1 MWTIGL
7 PHRSGLPHLP
17 GVPHLHVDL
26 SPTSTSIFIPVELN
40 LKEGKM
46 AGFGKLCYK
55 LCAYNSAH
63 LNFGV

>member
-17 GVPHLHVDL
+17 GVPHLHA
-26 SPTSTSIFIPVELN
+26 IFTPVELN